1 MNSDQ
6 LGKMLITNNSVS
18 KWKVPG
24 ITVRKIK
31 REDANH
37 ELLRSFHYAPI
48 VAPMRQLYN
57 M

>member
-6 LGKMLITNNSVS
+6 IGKILIINNNVS

-24 ITVRKIK
+24 ITERKIK

-37 ELLRSFHYAPI
+37 ELLRSFHHAPI
-48 VAPMRQLYN
+48 VEQ
-57 M
+57 